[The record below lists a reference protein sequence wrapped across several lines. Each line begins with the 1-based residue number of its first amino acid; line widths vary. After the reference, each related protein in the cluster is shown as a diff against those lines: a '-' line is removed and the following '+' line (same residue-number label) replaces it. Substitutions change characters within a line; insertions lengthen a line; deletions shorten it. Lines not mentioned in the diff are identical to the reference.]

1 MKKLLYPLLA
11 SVLLSCIMP
20 IGTFVVDP
28 IDSFGFLVICLLFVF
43 PICFAGIGLF
53 CGTQTQYR
61 TAWAVPLV
69 CVLFWSATSYLSV
82 QNTSILW
89 YFLPYLG
96 VSYATMILT
105 ALIAHCLR
113 KRKQSDT

>member
-1 MKKLLYPLLA
+1 MKKLLYPLST
-11 SVLLSCIMP
+11 SVLLSLVIP
-20 IGTFVVDP
+20 FGTLVVDP
-28 IDSFGFLVICLLFVF
+28 IDSFSFLVICLLFVF

-61 TAWAVPLV
+61 AAWAVPLV

-96 VSYATMILT
+96 VSYAAMLLT
-105 ALIAHCLR
+105 VLVAHFQR
-113 KRKQSDT
+113 KKRKS